1 MPDSAVLAT
10 GPIYSEK
17 TGKGK
22 IVNVLEVLRDQAEVG
37 EKVVVSG
44 NRKPGIRV
52 ALYLAKQKK
61 R

>member
-1 MPDSAVLAT
+1 MPDSAALAT

-22 IVNVLEVLRDQAEVG
+22 IVKVLEVLRNQAEVG

-52 ALYLAKQKK
+52 LSI
-61 R
+61 